1 MKKARYAKRLWEK
14 ILEFVQNMT
23 FDLYE
28 NEIFVP
34 FSFEDW
40 NLRKTDLNKIYI
52 LNLLLSSLNYRKNND
67 SRLSISWIN
76 LNRISD
82 SSIFTFDNKDE
93 YNTFF
98 LTSLKRIIE

>member
-1 MKKARYAKRLWEK
+1 
-14 ILEFVQNMT
+14 MT
-23 FDLYE
+23 FDLSE

-67 SRLSISWIN
+67 SRLSIGWIN

-93 YNTFF
+93 
-98 LTSLKRIIE
+98 